1 MSNKRPKA
9 ELFKLTATLND
20 KGNVELDM
28 DSVNPDQFVSV
39 MEKDLPAYE
48 GTFKVASL
56 LRYLKSVGDE
66 VLNKSSR
73 YI

>member
-28 DSVNPDQFVSV
+28 DSVNPDQFVSL
-39 MEKDLPAYE
+39 MEKGLPEYE

-56 LRYLKSVGDE
+56 LRYLKSMGDE
-66 VLNKSSR
+66 MMDKSSR